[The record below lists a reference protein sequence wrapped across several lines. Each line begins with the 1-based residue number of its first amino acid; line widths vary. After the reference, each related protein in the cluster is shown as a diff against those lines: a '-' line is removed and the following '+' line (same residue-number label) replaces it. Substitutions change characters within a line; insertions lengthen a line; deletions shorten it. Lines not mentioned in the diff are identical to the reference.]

1 MALVQTTISV
11 PSEMLPWVEE
21 ENSSLT
27 LKRNAMLL
35 YPYINDFA
43 LSHGKAAM
51 ILGISKTDLIQLY
64 VDMGI
69 PYFNYSSEEIQNE
82 VSYYRSLKK

>member
-1 MALVQTTISV
+1 MAFVETTISV

-21 ENSSLT
+21 EENSLM

-35 YPYINDFA
+35 YPYIKDLA

-51 ILGISKTDLIQLY
+51 ILGISKNDLIQLY
-64 VDMGI
+64 VNMGI
-69 PYFNYSSEEIQNE
+69 PYFNYPADEIENE
-82 VSYYRSLKK
+82 IAYYQSVRK

>member
-1 MALVQTTISV
+1 MTLVKTRISV

-21 ENSSLT
+21 EESFST

-35 YPYINDFA
+35 YPYIKNLA

-51 ILGISKTDLIQLY
+51 ILGISKADLIQLY

-69 PYFNYSSEEIQNE
+69 PYFNCSPEEIDDE
-82 VSYYRSLKK
+82 VSHYRSVK